1 MKRVNKEIKM
11 EENTVDRLDE
21 NAVEGVT
28 TEPTTAQEDIF
39 GEIFGQAQE
48 QVAPVGQEVTEGEPS
63 ESQTD
68 LEPKND
74 PDQFQYWQ
82 SQADKRQAEVDMLK
96 SQMAD
101 VMSKVGQSPEAPV
114 VEKET
119 VVEKPVKPRKPA
131 DFDRSE
137 ALTEPDSASAKY
149 LEKQE
154 AYLEAMSEY
163 VASSNEKVMESM
175 TAAQQRQ
182 QAAERD
188 QKLIR
193 DLQSKYNYTPEQAS
207 DFIEQM
213 TSPDS
218 LSLDNLVQ
226 LHKLKQD
233 NGPRQVTQVT
243 PQAQQK
249 AAVMN
254 QRNEK
259 LSIPKPIGVQPGASD
274 QSPTKN
280 VEDKMMDAMINN
292 FNKRN
297 PF

>member
-1 MKRVNKEIKM
+1 MENKTMDTMDEQV
-11 EENTVDRLDE
+11 VDGL
-21 NAVEGVT
+21 T
-28 TEPTTAQEDIF
+28 TEPTASSDDIF
-39 GEIFGQAQE
+39 NEIFGQAQE
-48 QVAPVGQEVTEGEPS
+48 QVAPVGQEVVQNEPEETQS
-63 ESQTD
+63 VM
-68 LEPKND
+68 EPKND

-101 VMSKVGQSPEAPV
+101 IMSKVNQPTEAAP

-119 VVEKPVKPRKPA
+119 VLEKPVKPTKPA

-137 ALTEPDSASAKY
+137 ALTDPDSASAKY
-149 LEKQE
+149 LASQE
-154 AYLEAMSEY
+154 SYLEAMSEY
-163 VASSNEKVMESM
+163 VANSNEQVMASM
-175 TAAQQRQ
+175 TKAQKEQEIASRN
-182 QAAERD
+182 
-188 QKLIR
+188 QKVIS
-193 DLQSKYNYTPEQAS
+193 DLQSKYNYTPEQAN
-207 DFIEQM
+207 DFLNQM
-213 TSPDS
+213 SSPES

-226 LHKLKQD
+226 LHQLKLNEGSQ
-233 NGPRQVTQVT
+233 QVTQIT
-243 PQAQQK
+243 PEAQQK
-249 AAVMN
+249 AAVMK

-280 VEDKMMDAMINN
+280 VEDKMMDAMIGN